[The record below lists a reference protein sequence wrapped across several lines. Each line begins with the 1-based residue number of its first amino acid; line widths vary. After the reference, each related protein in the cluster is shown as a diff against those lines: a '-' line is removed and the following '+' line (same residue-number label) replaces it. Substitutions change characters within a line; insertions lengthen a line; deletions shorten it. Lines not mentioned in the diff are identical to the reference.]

1 MFKTNRGQRLPEQ
14 IFRVV
19 MWAIAVLFAIFL
31 IGLGSL
37 IIGDL
42 PKAGEMAP
50 MEQFESAELKS
61 LRAQVVQAE
70 RDRDALNDKRDQAQ
84 LQNSQAVKR
93 WSEAKQSF
101 DNWIATRTAT
111 TDPAQDPEV
120 LRRTRELDALQ
131 AKATETEKAL
141 EAIDQQQLNIMQS
154 VNDRRISELEQEAQT
169 KYDSASNQHALKVF
183 LWRLMFTLPLL
194 LLAAWLFVKKRRSR
208 YWPFVWGFIFFAAFA
223 FFFEL
228 VPYLPSY
235 GGYVRYIV
243 GIALLGVAGWYGIRQ
258 MQAYLARKQAEEAAM
273 LQSTQEQRRQ
283 QFTYEQAL
291 GHLAK
296 GVCPSCERQL
306 SSSDPGQPADFCVH
320 CGLCVYKNCPQCS
333 TRCSTFFK
341 FCSTCGYQMQA
352 SEDVVAGD
360 VLAVGP
366 VDVAPVKE

>member
-19 MWAIAVLFAIFL
+19 MWLIAVLFAAFL
-31 IGLGSL
+31 IGLGGL
-37 IIGDL
+37 IINDL
-42 PKAGEMAP
+42 PKVGEMP
-50 MEQFESAELKS
+50 PVEQYESAELKS
-61 LRAQVVQAE
+61 LRAKVVSAE
-70 RDRDALNDKRDQAQ
+70 RERDGLNDKRDQAQ

-93 WSEAKQSF
+93 YAEAKQSF

-111 TDPAQDPEV
+111 TDPNQDPEV

-131 AKATETEKAL
+131 ATATETEKAL
-141 EAIDQQQLNIMQS
+141 EAIDQQQLSIMQS
-154 VNDRRISELEQEAQT
+154 VDQRRIDELTEQAQA
-169 KYDSASNQHALKVF
+169 KYESASNQYALKVF

-194 LLAAWLFVKKRRSR
+194 LLAAWLFVRKRRSR

-235 GGYVRYIV
+235 GGYVRFIV
-243 GIALLGVAGWYGIRQ
+243 GLVLLGVAGWYGIRQ

-273 LQSTQEQRRQ
+273 LSSTQEQRRQ

-306 SSSDPGQPADFCVH
+306 SSSDSGHAADYCVH

-341 FCSTCGYQMQA
+341 FCSTCGYQLQA
-352 SEDVVAGD
+352 SDDVVTGE

-366 VDVAPVKE
+366 VDIAPVKE